1 MKPMPRFPRQ
11 AYPIDI
17 ARHALIEAEEVLS
30 GRSDEA
36 GLHRRNYAARQAVR
50 MLVPQARQARDDL
63 SAIQGREQDPRLS
76 GLAAQH
82 REKLRAALSAIGE
95 HRVSTR
101 LSGATATVLRAARE
115 PVDCDAL
122 SLEDEAP

>member
-1 MKPMPRFPRQ
+1 ML
-11 AYPIDI
+11 A
-17 ARHALIEAEEVLS
+17 
-30 GRSDEA
+30 GRADEA
-36 GLHRRNYAARQAVR
+36 GLHRRNHAARQAVR

-63 SAIQGREQDPRLS
+63 SAMQGREQDPRLS

-101 LSGATATVLRAARE
+101 LSGATATFLRAARE
-115 PVDCDAL
+115 PADGDAL
-122 SLEDEAP
+122 SLEIEAP

>member
-17 ARHALIEAEEVLS
+17 ERHALIEAEEVLA
-30 GRSDEA
+30 GRADEA
-36 GLHRRNYAARQAVR
+36 GLHRRSYAARQAVR
-50 MLVPQARQARDDL
+50 MLVPHARQARDDL
-63 SAIQGREQDPRLS
+63 LELQGREHDQQLS
-76 GLAAQH
+76 GLASLH

-101 LSGATATVLRAARE
+101 LSGATATILRAARE
-115 PVDCDAL
+115 QANGEAHCLEIDA
-122 SLEDEAP
+122 P